1 MIPDNDAYIPACANA
16 DRFDF
21 IGCQVQN
28 NFLIGQQMP
37 GISGWRIWKK
47 RLAVRWRSSQLLA
60 ELKKR
65 PAPVKQEY
73 VYLLENIIHE
83 GKGIPL
89 SQIQKKK

>member
-1 MIPDNDAYIPACANA
+1 MIPDNDAYIPACVNA

-28 NFLIGQQMP
+28 NFFDWSANARDFWLTDLKEAP
-37 GISGWRIWKK
+37 GREVAFLST
-47 RLAVRWRSSQLLA
+47 LA

-73 VYLLENIIHE
+73 VYFLEKHY
-83 GKGIPL
+83 
-89 SQIQKKK
+89 S

>member
-1 MIPDNDAYIPACANA
+1 MLTDLISLAAKFKTI
-16 DRFDF
+16 
-21 IGCQVQN
+21 
-28 NFLIGQQMP
+28 FLIGQQMP

-73 VYLLENIIHE
+73 IYLLENIIHE

-89 SQIQKKK
+89 SQIHKKNNYQTV